1 MKRTLVTSVVL
12 VLMMASLA
20 ACSGGDINE
29 AANAFMTALDDGDY
43 AAAYDLTGPQLQA
56 EIGSAEGLQAAL
68 PGALSEWKFNSIS
81 QDNNTATMDGTGTG
95 PDGKAYAVSVYLVN
109 VDDAWKVEGYSAE
122 LAP

>member
-29 AANAFMTALDDGDY
+29 AANGFMTALANGDY
-43 AAAYDLTGPQLQA
+43 AAAYDLSGPQLQA
-56 EIGSAEGLQAAL
+56 EIGSAEGLQAAI

-95 PDGKAYAVSVYLVN
+95 PDGTYTVSLYLVR
-109 VDDAWKVEGYSAE
+109 VGDAWKVEGYSAE

>member
-1 MKRTLVTSVVL
+1 MKKTLVTSVVL

-29 AANAFMTALDDGDY
+29 AANAFMTAVANGDY

-56 EIGSAEGLQAAL
+56 EIGSAEGLQTAL